1 MTEHGIA
8 VVIPC
13 YKCRS
18 QILDVLARVGK
29 EVRRIYVIDDCCPEG
44 TGKLVQDRVND
55 PRVRVLFNA
64 QNLGVGGAVM
74 RGYRAALEEKE
85 NAIIVKIDGDGQMD
99 PALLSRF
106 AAPLRRGLAD
116 YTKGNRFYNPDQI
129 YCMPKIRIFGNV
141 VLSFLS
147 KFSTGYWQ
155 TFDFTNGYTA
165 IAREVLRRLD
175 MDKIDKRYFFESDML
190 FRLNI
195 IRAVVTDIP
204 MSARYGDEKSNLNIA
219 QCVGRFFFKHCVNTA
234 KRIFYNYFLRDLSL
248 ASLELLLGL
257 LLSIWGCLFGGFTW
271 INALANNATTP
282 AGTAI
287 LAGTMI
293 IVGLQ
298 LLLGFF
304 AYDMA
309 NVPSHPLHVLYA
321 DEAQTDQ
328 DTDQHSQPQA

>member
-1 MTEHGIA
+1 MTEYGIA
-8 VVIPC
+8 VIIPC
-13 YKCRS
+13 FKCRRH
-18 QILDVLARVGK
+18 ILDVLGRIGK
-29 EVRRIYVIDDCCPEG
+29 EVRRIYVVDDCCPEG
-44 TGKLVQDRVND
+44 TGQLVQETVTD
-55 PRVRVLFNA
+55 PRICVLYNEK
-64 QNLGVGGAVM
+64 NLGVGGAVL
-74 RGYRAALEEKE
+74 RGYRAALEDEANK
-85 NAIIVKIDGDGQMD
+85 ILVKIDGDGQMD

-106 AAPLRRGLAD
+106 TAPIRRGMAD
-116 YTKGNRFYNPDQI
+116 YTKGNRFYNLDQVFR
-129 YCMPKIRIFGNV
+129 MPKIRIFGNV

-155 TFDFTNGYTA
+155 IFDFTNGYTA
-165 IAREVLRRLD
+165 IAREVALRLD
-175 MDKIDKRYFFESDML
+175 FDKIDKRYFFESDML

-195 IRAVVTDIP
+195 IRAVVADIP
-204 MSARYGDEKSNLNIA
+204 MSARYGDEKSNLSIA
-219 QCVGRFFFKHCVNTA
+219 HCASSFFFKHCANMI

-257 LLSIWGCLFGGFTW
+257 FFSIWGCLFGGFTW
-271 INALANNATTP
+271 VNALEQNLTTP

-309 NVPSHPLHVLYA
+309 NAPTRPLHLLYDDN
-321 DEAQTDQ
+321 DEDN
-328 DTDQHSQPQA
+328 DTPPTKQP